1 MNIIIAV
8 DSSRSADEVLHE
20 VGERTWSKNTCFYI
34 VTCIESCH
42 NWDAEKQFLHE
53 GELILNQRISD
64 LKKRLP
70 DNVITGSVCESGAAE
85 AIFKAA
91 TEHKAHL
98 IILGSHG
105 DTGARKQGIGSVA
118 AAVVN
123 QAPCSVEIIKIRQ
136 AKPTENTPKLL
147 TSSQK
152 TAH

>member
-20 VGERTWSKNTCFYI
+20 VSERTWSKDSCFYV
-34 VTCIESCH
+34 VTSIEQCH
-42 NWDAEKQFLHE
+42 NWDAEKQFLRE
-53 GELILNQRISD
+53 AQTILNQRISD

-136 AKPTENTPKLL
+136 AKATETPKLL
-147 TSSQK
+147 T
-152 TAH
+152 TAQTKAN